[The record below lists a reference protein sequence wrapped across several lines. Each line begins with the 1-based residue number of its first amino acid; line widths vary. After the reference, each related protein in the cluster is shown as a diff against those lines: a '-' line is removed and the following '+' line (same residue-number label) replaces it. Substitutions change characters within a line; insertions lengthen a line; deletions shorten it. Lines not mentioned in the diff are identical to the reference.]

1 MARPSAEQR
10 KEMIIEAVLALFREK
25 GMAASSTRDIAE
37 RTGLARSHVYHYFKD
52 WKELCLCAV
61 ERFTYQEIAEQREW
75 LLPLPAREA
84 LPLFVRDN
92 LPTSQDASWA
102 IYLDAW
108 NESLRDPVFAESY
121 RKIILAWREVL
132 EQILQRGS
140 TAASLWRAMPSDWRV
155 RSPPSSTAMPMT

>member
-61 ERFTYQEIAEQREW
+61 KSAAI
-75 LLPLPAREA
+75 LLWPGP
-84 LPLFVRDN
+84 
-92 LPTSQDASWA
+92 SCDASQT
-102 IYLDAW
+102 
-108 NESLRDPVFAESY
+108 E
-121 RKIILAWREVL
+121 
-132 EQILQRGS
+132 
-140 TAASLWRAMPSDWRV
+140 T
-155 RSPPSSTAMPMT
+155 SPPPCRRLVTPTA

>member
-61 ERFTYQEIAEQREW
+61 ER
-75 LLPLPAREA
+75 
-84 LPLFVRDN
+84 
-92 LPTSQDASWA
+92 
-102 IYLDAW
+102 
-108 NESLRDPVFAESY
+108 
-121 RKIILAWREVL
+121 
-132 EQILQRGS
+132 
-140 TAASLWRAMPSDWRV
+140 
-155 RSPPSSTAMPMT
+155 